1 MKSGFWKTL
10 YILYLVLLVLLFW
23 RCQSLEFVG
32 IGYYKQK
39 DSKQW
44 NFHQL
49 QKLMLISKWRC
60 CLHEPSWKTDLKL
73 LIYWVLYVQIY
84 NQRQQ
89 PLGEIGN
96 LGDAPIKN
104 KIGVQGGLNVLLRYK
119 RLSRD
124 ELKNNNLI
132 HLKRKTFLLDIET
145 MFKK

>member
-49 QKLMLISKWRC
+49 QKLILISKWRC

-104 KIGVQGGLNVLLRYK
+104 KIGVHQDSGYWQHLRYLVAWNDFPK
-119 RLSRD
+119 SFQ
-124 ELKNNNLI
+124 NL
-132 HLKRKTFLLDIET
+132 LLTSLNTFCKIVPL
-145 MFKK
+145 